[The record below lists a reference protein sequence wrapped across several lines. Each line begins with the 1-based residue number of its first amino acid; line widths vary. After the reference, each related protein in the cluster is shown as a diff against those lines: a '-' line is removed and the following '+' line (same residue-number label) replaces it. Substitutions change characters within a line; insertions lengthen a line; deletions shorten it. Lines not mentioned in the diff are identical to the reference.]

1 MDIAEK
7 IKQLRE
13 STGETRKEFSIHTG
27 IPVRT
32 LEDWWYTGS
41 YFRGL
46 GSRAQDSSGVY
57 SEADRLSA

>member
-32 LEDWWYTGS
+32 LEDWEAGRRTLEYEKMMKG
-41 YFRGL
+41 RGEVN
-46 GSRAQDSSGVY
+46 GK
-57 SEADRLSA
+57 E